1 MLASADFWVAVGFL
15 GFVMLLG
22 YIGVHRMIGD
32 ALDGRANKIAAEL
45 DEARRL
51 REEAESLLAS
61 YKTKAAEAE
70 EQAAKIVATAREE
83 AEALAKEAAQRMEE
97 YVARRT
103 QQAEAKIAM
112 AEAQATGEV
121 RAAAAD
127 AAVRAAEDVLKS
139 HATGDVAAELVA
151 KGIAEAKARL
161 N

>member
-1 MLASADFWVAVGFL
+1 MLASADFWVATGFI

-22 YIGVHRMIGD
+22 YFGVHRMIGD
-32 ALDGRANKIAAEL
+32 ALDGRASKIAAEL

-51 REEAESLLAS
+51 REEAEALLAS
-61 YKTKAAEAE
+61 YKSKAAEAE
-70 EQAAKIVATAREE
+70 EQAARIVATARDE

-103 QQAEAKIAM
+103 RQAEAKIAM
-112 AEAQATGEV
+112 AEAQAAGEV

-127 AAVRAAEDVLKS
+127 AAVRAAEDVLKA
-139 HATGDVAAELVA
+139 HASGDLAADLIA